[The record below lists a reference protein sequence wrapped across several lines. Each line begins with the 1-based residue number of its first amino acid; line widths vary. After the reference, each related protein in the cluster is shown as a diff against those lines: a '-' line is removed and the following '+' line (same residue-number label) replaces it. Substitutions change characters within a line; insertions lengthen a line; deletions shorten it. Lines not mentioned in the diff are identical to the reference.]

1 MAADIINSIRL
12 RLYFDYPPPAASDC
26 RMCWLLVDL
35 NKCRVVADLES
46 IIRDK
51 FDISRKSILNLFIDN
66 CYLPHTESIY
76 VVRDNDAISIKVD
89 SLVLLT
95 NGQCSD
101 QVGSK
106 SRKKRRR
113 YLEVEPEDHEVCSA
127 WKKKKR
133 KKKSEA
139 ILDEETQQTPGPI
152 GDEDSHKKHLKR
164 KEKTPKSSSS
174 KTPLTP
180 SGQHVNKTPR
190 PKSVDV
196 NGKAK
201 AKQASSSDSSDSSS
215 EEDTAATNLASKV
228 QKNIPQKVPQKAKP
242 APGKKSQPCPS
253 SSSDSSSDEAQG
265 EPSTK
270 LIGRLSAPK
279 GLARD
284 KNNPQGGAQ
293 QGSLASQPTKC
304 ATKPASG
311 VPPPASVGE
320 VAAGRPADS
329 DSEEEIKLVIKRPLL
344 AMQGVSIAAEA
355 CVRGRG
361 WGRCQPRGRGGVN
374 GGNPDRVGREFHLNY
389 DKVERLCRPPS
400 YEKDLLTN
408 HSLMLQNRVEPPP
421 KRDYSTM
428 PLLAAPPSV
437 GQKIVFKLLELTEN
451 YTPEVSEYK
460 EGKIINFD
468 HATKQVELELLNS
481 WHAPAEPGKFD
492 LVYQNADGSES
503 VEYAVSRS
511 GSQVTERWDSLLEP
525 RLVI

>member
-1 MAADIINSIRL
+1 MAADSINSIRL

-113 YLEVEPEDHEVCSA
+113 YLEVEPEDHEVCLA
-127 WKKKKR
+127 WKKKKKKR
-133 KKKSEA
+133 NKKSEA

-190 PKSVDV
+190 PKPVDV

-228 QKNIPQKVPQKAKP
+228 QKNIPQKVPVAPTGTKVPQKAKP
-242 APGKKSQPCPS
+242 APGKKSQPCPSS

-284 KNNPQGGAQ
+284 TNNPQGGAQ

-344 AMQGVSIAAEA
+344 AMQGVGIAAEA
-355 CVRGRG
+355 CMRGRG

-374 GGNPDRVGREFHLNY
+374 GGNPGR
-389 DKVERLCRPPS
+389 
-400 YEKDLLTN
+400 
-408 HSLMLQNRVEPPP
+408 NRVEPPP

-481 WHAPAEPGKFD
+481 WHEPGKFD

-511 GSQVTERWDSLLEP
+511 GSQVSCPIHCHEW
-525 RLVI
+525 LVQCNLMPKPQPFPNVCLH